1 MVQVYVL
8 RDQER
13 LGHLDAD
20 LHARLPDERKLHL
33 VLVAVQKQHGH
44 LVPDIV
50 QGLHEHIAGGRNG
63 DEGCKKS
70 TTNLSGYTCL
80 KNKGFQNFS
89 LFFFQCVKF
98 QRKKS
103 LIHVCKKVIKH

>member
-1 MVQVYVL
+1 MIQVHIL

-33 VLVAVQKQHGH
+33 ILVAVQEQHGH

-63 DEGCKKS
+63 DGSCKS
-70 TTNLSGYTCL
+70 QHQICQDTNTANRKY
-80 KNKGFQNFS
+80 FNFS
-89 LFFFQCVKF
+89 P
-98 QRKKS
+98 
-103 LIHVCKKVIKH
+103 LIF